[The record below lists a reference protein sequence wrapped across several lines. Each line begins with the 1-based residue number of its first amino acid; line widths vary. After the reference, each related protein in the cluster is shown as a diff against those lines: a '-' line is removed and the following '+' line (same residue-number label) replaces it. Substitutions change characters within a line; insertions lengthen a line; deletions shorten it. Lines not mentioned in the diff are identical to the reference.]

1 MTSTGGNGIESYA
14 MDEFDNPPKG
24 PAGVHRGRRS
34 AAARYTP
41 FVVVVVVAAL
51 CGFLAW
57 GVLSGE
63 FNKVHWPWSP
73 ASSQTSS
80 KTSTTTAKKKAAE
93 KKATEK
99 KQQEEAA
106 KKQQEEEAAKKQQEE
121 EAAKQQ
127 QEQAAQVVNKSRPAV
142 ANALRLLHLPQ
153 PVADLVASGTLSA
166 GHART
171 VLAFEGSEAQIA
183 MAQAAVERD
192 LSVRELERLAKAA
205 KKAPRTAPPAP
216 KRRDSFYDEVELSLR
231 EALGRQVRV
240 SVAPKGG
247 TLQLEF
253 FDPDDLRALANR
265 LAEQPKER

>member
-80 KTSTTTAKKKAAE
+80 KTSTTAKKKAAE
-93 KKATEK
+93 KKAAEK
-99 KQQEEAA
+99 KQQEETA

-127 QEQAAQVVNKSRPAV
+127 QEQAAQVDRSLSVRVINGTGISGYAATKQSVLNQAGYANVAAANPSGTLPDATVVWYQNDADKATAEDV
-142 ANALRLLHLPQ
+142 ANALGISNVQQTSGLGASIVVILL
-153 PVADLVASGTLSA
+153 
-166 GHART
+166 
-171 VLAFEGSEAQIA
+171 
-183 MAQAAVERD
+183 
-192 LSVRELERLAKAA
+192 
-205 KKAPRTAPPAP
+205 
-216 KRRDSFYDEVELSLR
+216 
-231 EALGRQVRV
+231 
-240 SVAPKGG
+240 
-247 TLQLEF
+247 
-253 FDPDDLRALANR
+253 N
-265 LAEQPKER
+265 

>member
-41 FVVVVVVAAL
+41 FIVVVVVAAL

-80 KTSTTTAKKKAAE
+80 KTSTTAKKKAAE
-93 KKATEK
+93 KKAAEK
-99 KQQEEAA
+99 KQQEEAT

-127 QEQAAQVVNKSRPAV
+127 QEQAAQVDRSLSVRVINGTGISGYAATKQSVLNQAGYANVAAANPSGTLPDATVVWYQNDVDKATAEDV
-142 ANALRLLHLPQ
+142 ANALGISNVQQTSGLGASIVVILL
-153 PVADLVASGTLSA
+153 
-166 GHART
+166 
-171 VLAFEGSEAQIA
+171 
-183 MAQAAVERD
+183 
-192 LSVRELERLAKAA
+192 
-205 KKAPRTAPPAP
+205 
-216 KRRDSFYDEVELSLR
+216 
-231 EALGRQVRV
+231 
-240 SVAPKGG
+240 
-247 TLQLEF
+247 
-253 FDPDDLRALANR
+253 N
-265 LAEQPKER
+265 

>member
-80 KTSTTTAKKKAAE
+80 KTSTTTVKKKAAE
-93 KKATEK
+93 KKAAEK

-127 QEQAAQVVNKSRPAV
+127 QEQAAQVDRSLSVRVINGTGISGYAATKQSVLNQAGYANVAAANPSGTLPDATVVWYQNDADKATAEDV
-142 ANALRLLHLPQ
+142 ANALGISNVQQTSGLGASIVVILL
-153 PVADLVASGTLSA
+153 
-166 GHART
+166 
-171 VLAFEGSEAQIA
+171 
-183 MAQAAVERD
+183 
-192 LSVRELERLAKAA
+192 
-205 KKAPRTAPPAP
+205 
-216 KRRDSFYDEVELSLR
+216 
-231 EALGRQVRV
+231 
-240 SVAPKGG
+240 
-247 TLQLEF
+247 
-253 FDPDDLRALANR
+253 N
-265 LAEQPKER
+265 

>member
-41 FVVVVVVAAL
+41 FVVVVVVAVL

-93 KKATEK
+93 KKAAEK
-99 KQQEEAA
+99 KAAAKQQQEEAA

-127 QEQAAQVVNKSRPAV
+127 QEQAAQVDRSLSVRVINGTGISGYAATKQSVLNQAGYANVAAANPSGTLPDATVVWYQNDADKATAEDV
-142 ANALRLLHLPQ
+142 ANALGISNVQQTSGLGASIVVILL
-153 PVADLVASGTLSA
+153 
-166 GHART
+166 
-171 VLAFEGSEAQIA
+171 
-183 MAQAAVERD
+183 
-192 LSVRELERLAKAA
+192 
-205 KKAPRTAPPAP
+205 
-216 KRRDSFYDEVELSLR
+216 
-231 EALGRQVRV
+231 
-240 SVAPKGG
+240 
-247 TLQLEF
+247 
-253 FDPDDLRALANR
+253 N
-265 LAEQPKER
+265 

>member
-93 KKATEK
+93 KKAAAKKAAEK

-127 QEQAAQVVNKSRPAV
+127 QEQAAQVDRSLSVRVINGTGISGYAATKQSVLNQAGYANVAAANPSGTLPDVTVVWYQNDADKATAEDV
-142 ANALRLLHLPQ
+142 ANALGISNVQQTSGLGASIVVILL
-153 PVADLVASGTLSA
+153 
-166 GHART
+166 
-171 VLAFEGSEAQIA
+171 
-183 MAQAAVERD
+183 
-192 LSVRELERLAKAA
+192 
-205 KKAPRTAPPAP
+205 
-216 KRRDSFYDEVELSLR
+216 
-231 EALGRQVRV
+231 
-240 SVAPKGG
+240 
-247 TLQLEF
+247 
-253 FDPDDLRALANR
+253 N
-265 LAEQPKER
+265 

>member
-80 KTSTTTAKKKAAE
+80 KTSTTAKKKAAE
-93 KKATEK
+93 KKAAEK

-127 QEQAAQVVNKSRPAV
+127 QEQAAQVDRSLSVRVINGTGISGYAATKQSVLNQAGYANVAAANPSGTLPDATVVWYQNDADKATAEDV
-142 ANALRLLHLPQ
+142 ANALGISNVQQTSGLGASIVVILL
-153 PVADLVASGTLSA
+153 
-166 GHART
+166 
-171 VLAFEGSEAQIA
+171 
-183 MAQAAVERD
+183 
-192 LSVRELERLAKAA
+192 
-205 KKAPRTAPPAP
+205 
-216 KRRDSFYDEVELSLR
+216 
-231 EALGRQVRV
+231 
-240 SVAPKGG
+240 
-247 TLQLEF
+247 
-253 FDPDDLRALANR
+253 N
-265 LAEQPKER
+265 

>member
-93 KKATEK
+93 KKAAEK

-127 QEQAAQVVNKSRPAV
+127 QEQAAQVDRSLSVRVINGTGISGYAATKQSVLNQAGYANVAAANPSGTLPDATVVWYQNDADKATAEDV
-142 ANALRLLHLPQ
+142 ANALGISNVQRTSGLGASIVVILL
-153 PVADLVASGTLSA
+153 
-166 GHART
+166 
-171 VLAFEGSEAQIA
+171 
-183 MAQAAVERD
+183 
-192 LSVRELERLAKAA
+192 
-205 KKAPRTAPPAP
+205 
-216 KRRDSFYDEVELSLR
+216 
-231 EALGRQVRV
+231 
-240 SVAPKGG
+240 
-247 TLQLEF
+247 
-253 FDPDDLRALANR
+253 N
-265 LAEQPKER
+265 

>member
-93 KKATEK
+93 KKAAEK
-99 KQQEEAA
+99 KQHEEAA
-106 KKQQEEEAAKKQQEE
+106 KKQQEAEAAKTQREEEAAKKQQE
-121 EAAKQQ
+121 
-127 QEQAAQVVNKSRPAV
+127 QAAQVDRSLSVRVINGTGISGYAATKQSVLNQAGYANVAAANPSGTLPDATVVWYQNDADKATAEDV
-142 ANALRLLHLPQ
+142 ANALGISNVQQTSGLGASIVVILL
-153 PVADLVASGTLSA
+153 
-166 GHART
+166 
-171 VLAFEGSEAQIA
+171 
-183 MAQAAVERD
+183 
-192 LSVRELERLAKAA
+192 
-205 KKAPRTAPPAP
+205 
-216 KRRDSFYDEVELSLR
+216 
-231 EALGRQVRV
+231 
-240 SVAPKGG
+240 
-247 TLQLEF
+247 
-253 FDPDDLRALANR
+253 N
-265 LAEQPKER
+265 

>member
-93 KKATEK
+93 KK
-99 KQQEEAA
+99 QQEEAA
-106 KKQQEEEAAKKQQEE
+106 KKQQQEEAAKKQQEE

-127 QEQAAQVVNKSRPAV
+127 QEQAAQVDRSLSVRVINGTGISGYAATKQSVLNQAGYANVAAANPSGTLPDATVVWYQNDADKATAEDV
-142 ANALRLLHLPQ
+142 ANALGISNVQQTSGLGASIVVILL
-153 PVADLVASGTLSA
+153 
-166 GHART
+166 
-171 VLAFEGSEAQIA
+171 
-183 MAQAAVERD
+183 
-192 LSVRELERLAKAA
+192 
-205 KKAPRTAPPAP
+205 
-216 KRRDSFYDEVELSLR
+216 
-231 EALGRQVRV
+231 
-240 SVAPKGG
+240 
-247 TLQLEF
+247 
-253 FDPDDLRALANR
+253 N
-265 LAEQPKER
+265 

>member
-80 KTSTTTAKKKAAE
+80 KTTATTAKKKAAE
-93 KKATEK
+93 KKAAAKKAAE
-99 KQQEEAA
+99 KQQQEAA

-121 EAAKQQ
+121 EAAKKQ
-127 QEQAAQVVNKSRPAV
+127 QEQAAQVDRSLSVRVINGTGISGYAATKQSVLNQAGYANVAAANPSGTLPDATVVWYQNDADKATAEDV
-142 ANALRLLHLPQ
+142 ANALGISNVQQTSGLGASIVVILL
-153 PVADLVASGTLSA
+153 
-166 GHART
+166 
-171 VLAFEGSEAQIA
+171 
-183 MAQAAVERD
+183 
-192 LSVRELERLAKAA
+192 
-205 KKAPRTAPPAP
+205 
-216 KRRDSFYDEVELSLR
+216 
-231 EALGRQVRV
+231 
-240 SVAPKGG
+240 
-247 TLQLEF
+247 
-253 FDPDDLRALANR
+253 N
-265 LAEQPKER
+265 

>member
-24 PAGVHRGRRS
+24 PAGEHRGRRS

-57 GVLSGE
+57 GMLSGE

-73 ASSQTSS
+73 ASSQTS
-80 KTSTTTAKKKAAE
+80 TTTAKKKAAE
-93 KKATEK
+93 KKAAAKKAAEK

-127 QEQAAQVVNKSRPAV
+127 QEQAAQVDRSLSVRVINGTGISGYAATKQSVLNQAGYANVAAANPSGTLPDATVVWYQNDADKATAEDV
-142 ANALRLLHLPQ
+142 ANALGISNVQQTSGLGASIVVILL
-153 PVADLVASGTLSA
+153 
-166 GHART
+166 
-171 VLAFEGSEAQIA
+171 
-183 MAQAAVERD
+183 
-192 LSVRELERLAKAA
+192 
-205 KKAPRTAPPAP
+205 
-216 KRRDSFYDEVELSLR
+216 
-231 EALGRQVRV
+231 
-240 SVAPKGG
+240 
-247 TLQLEF
+247 
-253 FDPDDLRALANR
+253 N
-265 LAEQPKER
+265 

>member
-73 ASSQTSS
+73 ASSQTS
-80 KTSTTTAKKKAAE
+80 TATAKKKAAA
-93 KKATEK
+93 KKAAEK

-127 QEQAAQVVNKSRPAV
+127 QEQAAQVDRSLSVRVINGTGISGYAATKQSVLNQAGYANVAAANPSGTLPDATVVWYQNDADKATAEDV
-142 ANALRLLHLPQ
+142 ANALGISNVQQTSGLGASIVVILL
-153 PVADLVASGTLSA
+153 
-166 GHART
+166 
-171 VLAFEGSEAQIA
+171 
-183 MAQAAVERD
+183 
-192 LSVRELERLAKAA
+192 
-205 KKAPRTAPPAP
+205 
-216 KRRDSFYDEVELSLR
+216 
-231 EALGRQVRV
+231 
-240 SVAPKGG
+240 
-247 TLQLEF
+247 
-253 FDPDDLRALANR
+253 N
-265 LAEQPKER
+265 

>member
-93 KKATEK
+93 KKAAAKKAAEK
-99 KQQEEAA
+99 QQQEEAA

-127 QEQAAQVVNKSRPAV
+127 QEQAAQVDRSLSVRVINGTGISGYAATKQSVLNQAGYANVAAANPSGTLPDATVVWYQNDVDKATAEDV
-142 ANALRLLHLPQ
+142 ANALGISNVQQTSGLGASIVVILL
-153 PVADLVASGTLSA
+153 
-166 GHART
+166 
-171 VLAFEGSEAQIA
+171 
-183 MAQAAVERD
+183 
-192 LSVRELERLAKAA
+192 
-205 KKAPRTAPPAP
+205 
-216 KRRDSFYDEVELSLR
+216 
-231 EALGRQVRV
+231 
-240 SVAPKGG
+240 
-247 TLQLEF
+247 
-253 FDPDDLRALANR
+253 N
-265 LAEQPKER
+265 

>member
-80 KTSTTTAKKKAAE
+80 KTSSTTAKKKAA
-93 KKATEK
+93 EK

-127 QEQAAQVVNKSRPAV
+127 QQEQAAQVDRSLSVRVINGTGISGYAATKQSVLNQAGYANVAAANPSGTLPDATVVWYQNDADKATAEDV
-142 ANALRLLHLPQ
+142 ANALGISNVQQTSGLGASIVVILL
-153 PVADLVASGTLSA
+153 
-166 GHART
+166 
-171 VLAFEGSEAQIA
+171 
-183 MAQAAVERD
+183 
-192 LSVRELERLAKAA
+192 
-205 KKAPRTAPPAP
+205 
-216 KRRDSFYDEVELSLR
+216 
-231 EALGRQVRV
+231 
-240 SVAPKGG
+240 
-247 TLQLEF
+247 
-253 FDPDDLRALANR
+253 N
-265 LAEQPKER
+265 

>member
-93 KKATEK
+93 KKAVEKKAVEK

-127 QEQAAQVVNKSRPAV
+127 QEQAAQVDRSLSVRVINGTGISGYAATKQSVLNQAGYANVAAANPSGTLPDATVVWYQNDADKATAEDV
-142 ANALRLLHLPQ
+142 ANALGISNVQQTSGLGASIVVILL
-153 PVADLVASGTLSA
+153 
-166 GHART
+166 
-171 VLAFEGSEAQIA
+171 
-183 MAQAAVERD
+183 
-192 LSVRELERLAKAA
+192 
-205 KKAPRTAPPAP
+205 
-216 KRRDSFYDEVELSLR
+216 
-231 EALGRQVRV
+231 
-240 SVAPKGG
+240 
-247 TLQLEF
+247 
-253 FDPDDLRALANR
+253 N
-265 LAEQPKER
+265 

>member
-93 KKATEK
+93 KKAAEK

-127 QEQAAQVVNKSRPAV
+127 QAAQVDRSLSVRVINGTGISGYAATKQSVLNQAGYANVAAANPSGTLPDATVVWYQNDADKATAEDV
-142 ANALRLLHLPQ
+142 ANALGISNVQQTSGLGASIVVILL
-153 PVADLVASGTLSA
+153 
-166 GHART
+166 
-171 VLAFEGSEAQIA
+171 
-183 MAQAAVERD
+183 
-192 LSVRELERLAKAA
+192 
-205 KKAPRTAPPAP
+205 
-216 KRRDSFYDEVELSLR
+216 
-231 EALGRQVRV
+231 
-240 SVAPKGG
+240 
-247 TLQLEF
+247 
-253 FDPDDLRALANR
+253 N
-265 LAEQPKER
+265 

>member
-41 FVVVVVVAAL
+41 FVVVVVVAVL

-93 KKATEK
+93 KKAAAK
-99 KQQEEAA
+99 KAA
-106 KKQQEEEAAKKQQEE
+106 EKKQQEEEAAKKQQEE

-127 QEQAAQVVNKSRPAV
+127 QEQAAQVDRSLSVRVINGTGISGYAATKQSVLNQAGYANVAAANPSGTLPDATVVWYQNDADKATAEDV
-142 ANALRLLHLPQ
+142 ANALGISNVQQTSGLGASIVVILL
-153 PVADLVASGTLSA
+153 
-166 GHART
+166 
-171 VLAFEGSEAQIA
+171 
-183 MAQAAVERD
+183 
-192 LSVRELERLAKAA
+192 
-205 KKAPRTAPPAP
+205 
-216 KRRDSFYDEVELSLR
+216 
-231 EALGRQVRV
+231 
-240 SVAPKGG
+240 
-247 TLQLEF
+247 
-253 FDPDDLRALANR
+253 N
-265 LAEQPKER
+265 

>member
-93 KKATEK
+93 KKAAEK

-121 EAAKQQ
+121 ESAKQQ
-127 QEQAAQVVNKSRPAV
+127 QEQAAQVDRSLSVRVINGTGISGYAATKQSVLNQAGYANVAAANPSGTLPDATVVWYQNDADKATAEDV
-142 ANALRLLHLPQ
+142 ANALGISNVQQTSGLGASIVVILL
-153 PVADLVASGTLSA
+153 
-166 GHART
+166 
-171 VLAFEGSEAQIA
+171 
-183 MAQAAVERD
+183 
-192 LSVRELERLAKAA
+192 
-205 KKAPRTAPPAP
+205 
-216 KRRDSFYDEVELSLR
+216 
-231 EALGRQVRV
+231 
-240 SVAPKGG
+240 
-247 TLQLEF
+247 
-253 FDPDDLRALANR
+253 N
-265 LAEQPKER
+265 

>member
-41 FVVVVVVAAL
+41 FVVVVVVAVL

-93 KKATEK
+93 KKAAAKNAAEK

-127 QEQAAQVVNKSRPAV
+127 QEQAAQVDRSLSVRVINGTGVSGYAATKQSVLNQAGYANVAAANPSGTLPDATVVWYQNDADKATAEDV
-142 ANALRLLHLPQ
+142 ANALGISNVQQTSGLGASIVVILL
-153 PVADLVASGTLSA
+153 
-166 GHART
+166 
-171 VLAFEGSEAQIA
+171 
-183 MAQAAVERD
+183 
-192 LSVRELERLAKAA
+192 
-205 KKAPRTAPPAP
+205 
-216 KRRDSFYDEVELSLR
+216 
-231 EALGRQVRV
+231 
-240 SVAPKGG
+240 
-247 TLQLEF
+247 
-253 FDPDDLRALANR
+253 N
-265 LAEQPKER
+265 

>member
-73 ASSQTSS
+73 ASSQTS
-80 KTSTTTAKKKAAE
+80 TTTAKKKAA
-93 KKATEK
+93 EK

-127 QEQAAQVVNKSRPAV
+127 QEQAAQVDRSLSVRVINGTGISGYAATKQSVLNQAGYANVAAANPSGTLPDATVVWYQNDADKATAEDV
-142 ANALRLLHLPQ
+142 ANALGISNVQQTSGLGASIVVILL
-153 PVADLVASGTLSA
+153 
-166 GHART
+166 
-171 VLAFEGSEAQIA
+171 
-183 MAQAAVERD
+183 
-192 LSVRELERLAKAA
+192 
-205 KKAPRTAPPAP
+205 
-216 KRRDSFYDEVELSLR
+216 
-231 EALGRQVRV
+231 
-240 SVAPKGG
+240 
-247 TLQLEF
+247 
-253 FDPDDLRALANR
+253 N
-265 LAEQPKER
+265 

>member
-80 KTSTTTAKKKAAE
+80 KTSSTTAE
-93 KKATEK
+93 KKAAAKKAAEK

-121 EAAKQQ
+121 DAAKQQ
-127 QEQAAQVVNKSRPAV
+127 QEQAAQVDRSLSVRVINGTGISGYAATKQSVLNQAGYANVAAANPSGTLPDATVVWYQNDADKATAEDV
-142 ANALRLLHLPQ
+142 ANALGISNVQQTSGLGASIVVILL
-153 PVADLVASGTLSA
+153 
-166 GHART
+166 
-171 VLAFEGSEAQIA
+171 
-183 MAQAAVERD
+183 
-192 LSVRELERLAKAA
+192 
-205 KKAPRTAPPAP
+205 
-216 KRRDSFYDEVELSLR
+216 
-231 EALGRQVRV
+231 
-240 SVAPKGG
+240 
-247 TLQLEF
+247 
-253 FDPDDLRALANR
+253 N
-265 LAEQPKER
+265 

>member
-41 FVVVVVVAAL
+41 FIVVVVVAAL

-73 ASSQTSS
+73 ASSQTS
-80 KTSTTTAKKKAAE
+80 TTTAE
-93 KKATEK
+93 KKAAAKKAAAKKAAEK

-127 QEQAAQVVNKSRPAV
+127 QEQAAQVDRSLSVRVINGTGISGYAATKQSVLNQAGYANVAAANPSGTLPDATVVWYQNDADKATAEDV
-142 ANALRLLHLPQ
+142 ANALGISNVQQTSGLGASIVVILL
-153 PVADLVASGTLSA
+153 
-166 GHART
+166 
-171 VLAFEGSEAQIA
+171 
-183 MAQAAVERD
+183 
-192 LSVRELERLAKAA
+192 
-205 KKAPRTAPPAP
+205 
-216 KRRDSFYDEVELSLR
+216 
-231 EALGRQVRV
+231 
-240 SVAPKGG
+240 
-247 TLQLEF
+247 
-253 FDPDDLRALANR
+253 N
-265 LAEQPKER
+265 

>member
-73 ASSQTSS
+73 ASSQTS
-80 KTSTTTAKKKAAE
+80 TTTAKKKAAE
-93 KKATEK
+93 KKQQEEAAK
-99 KQQEEAA
+99 KQQEEEAA

-127 QEQAAQVVNKSRPAV
+127 QEQAAQGDRSLSVRVINGTGISGYAATKQSVLNQAGYANVAAANPSGTLPDATVVWYQNDADKATAEDV
-142 ANALRLLHLPQ
+142 ANALGISNVQQTSGLGASIVVILL
-153 PVADLVASGTLSA
+153 
-166 GHART
+166 
-171 VLAFEGSEAQIA
+171 
-183 MAQAAVERD
+183 
-192 LSVRELERLAKAA
+192 
-205 KKAPRTAPPAP
+205 
-216 KRRDSFYDEVELSLR
+216 
-231 EALGRQVRV
+231 
-240 SVAPKGG
+240 
-247 TLQLEF
+247 
-253 FDPDDLRALANR
+253 N
-265 LAEQPKER
+265 

>member
-80 KTSTTTAKKKAAE
+80 KTSSTTAKKKAAE
-93 KKATEK
+93 KKAAEK
-99 KQQEEAA
+99 KQQQEEAA
-106 KKQQEEEAAKKQQEE
+106 KKQQEEQAAKKQQEE

-127 QEQAAQVVNKSRPAV
+127 QEQAAQADRSLSVRVINGTGISGYAATKQSVLNQAGYANVAAANPSGTLPDATVVWYQNDADKATAEDV
-142 ANALRLLHLPQ
+142 ANALGISNVQQTSGLGASIVVILL
-153 PVADLVASGTLSA
+153 
-166 GHART
+166 
-171 VLAFEGSEAQIA
+171 
-183 MAQAAVERD
+183 
-192 LSVRELERLAKAA
+192 
-205 KKAPRTAPPAP
+205 
-216 KRRDSFYDEVELSLR
+216 
-231 EALGRQVRV
+231 
-240 SVAPKGG
+240 
-247 TLQLEF
+247 
-253 FDPDDLRALANR
+253 N
-265 LAEQPKER
+265 

>member
-73 ASSQTSS
+73 ASSQTS
-80 KTSTTTAKKKAAE
+80 TTTAKKKAAE
-93 KKATEK
+93 KKAAAKKAAEK
-99 KQQEEAA
+99 KQQ
-106 KKQQEEEAAKKQQEE
+106 EEAAKKQQEE

-127 QEQAAQVVNKSRPAV
+127 QEQAAQVDRSLSVRVINGTGISGYAATKQSVLNQAGYANVAAANPSGTLPDATVVWYQNDADKATAEDV
-142 ANALRLLHLPQ
+142 ANALGISNVQQTSGLGASIVVILL
-153 PVADLVASGTLSA
+153 
-166 GHART
+166 
-171 VLAFEGSEAQIA
+171 
-183 MAQAAVERD
+183 
-192 LSVRELERLAKAA
+192 
-205 KKAPRTAPPAP
+205 
-216 KRRDSFYDEVELSLR
+216 
-231 EALGRQVRV
+231 
-240 SVAPKGG
+240 
-247 TLQLEF
+247 
-253 FDPDDLRALANR
+253 N
-265 LAEQPKER
+265 

>member
-93 KKATEK
+93 KKAAEK

-121 EAAKQQ
+121 ETAKQQ
-127 QEQAAQVVNKSRPAV
+127 QEQAAQVDRSLSVRVINGTGISGYAATKQSVLNQAGYANVAAANPSGTLPDATVVWYQNDADKATAEDV
-142 ANALRLLHLPQ
+142 ANALGISNVQQTSGLGASIVVILL
-153 PVADLVASGTLSA
+153 
-166 GHART
+166 
-171 VLAFEGSEAQIA
+171 
-183 MAQAAVERD
+183 
-192 LSVRELERLAKAA
+192 
-205 KKAPRTAPPAP
+205 
-216 KRRDSFYDEVELSLR
+216 
-231 EALGRQVRV
+231 
-240 SVAPKGG
+240 
-247 TLQLEF
+247 
-253 FDPDDLRALANR
+253 N
-265 LAEQPKER
+265 

>member
-93 KKATEK
+93 KKAAEK
-99 KQQEEAA
+99 KQQEEAAKKQQQEEAA

-127 QEQAAQVVNKSRPAV
+127 QEQAAQVDRSLSVRVINGTGISGYAATKQSVLNQAGYANVAAANPSGTLPDATVVWYQNDADKATAEDV
-142 ANALRLLHLPQ
+142 ANALGISNVQQTSGLGASIVVILL
-153 PVADLVASGTLSA
+153 
-166 GHART
+166 
-171 VLAFEGSEAQIA
+171 
-183 MAQAAVERD
+183 
-192 LSVRELERLAKAA
+192 
-205 KKAPRTAPPAP
+205 
-216 KRRDSFYDEVELSLR
+216 
-231 EALGRQVRV
+231 
-240 SVAPKGG
+240 
-247 TLQLEF
+247 
-253 FDPDDLRALANR
+253 N
-265 LAEQPKER
+265 

>member
-41 FVVVVVVAAL
+41 FVVVVVVAVL

-80 KTSTTTAKKKAAE
+80 TTAKKKAAE
-93 KKATEK
+93 KKTAAKKAAEK

-127 QEQAAQVVNKSRPAV
+127 QEQAAQVDRSLSVRVINGTGISGYAATKQSVLNQAGYANVAAANPSGTLPDATVVWYQNDADKATAEDV
-142 ANALRLLHLPQ
+142 ANALGISNVQQTSGLGASIVVILL
-153 PVADLVASGTLSA
+153 
-166 GHART
+166 
-171 VLAFEGSEAQIA
+171 
-183 MAQAAVERD
+183 
-192 LSVRELERLAKAA
+192 
-205 KKAPRTAPPAP
+205 
-216 KRRDSFYDEVELSLR
+216 
-231 EALGRQVRV
+231 
-240 SVAPKGG
+240 
-247 TLQLEF
+247 
-253 FDPDDLRALANR
+253 N
-265 LAEQPKER
+265 

>member
-73 ASSQTSS
+73 ASSQTS
-80 KTSTTTAKKKAAE
+80 TTTAKKKAA
-93 KKATEK
+93 EK

-106 KKQQEEEAAKKQQEE
+106 KKQQEEETAKKQQEE

-127 QEQAAQVVNKSRPAV
+127 QEQAAQVDRSLSVRVINGTGISGYAATKQSVLNQAGYANVAAANPSGTLPDATVVWYQNDADKATAEDV
-142 ANALRLLHLPQ
+142 ANALGISNVQQTSGLGASIVVILL
-153 PVADLVASGTLSA
+153 
-166 GHART
+166 
-171 VLAFEGSEAQIA
+171 
-183 MAQAAVERD
+183 
-192 LSVRELERLAKAA
+192 
-205 KKAPRTAPPAP
+205 
-216 KRRDSFYDEVELSLR
+216 
-231 EALGRQVRV
+231 
-240 SVAPKGG
+240 
-247 TLQLEF
+247 
-253 FDPDDLRALANR
+253 N
-265 LAEQPKER
+265 

>member
-80 KTSTTTAKKKAAE
+80 KASTTTAKKKAAE
-93 KKATEK
+93 KKAAEK

-106 KKQQEEEAAKKQQEE
+106 KKQQEEETAKKQQEE

-127 QEQAAQVVNKSRPAV
+127 QEQAAQVDRSLSVRVINGTGISGYAATKQSVLNQAGYANVAAANPSGTLPDATVVWYQNDADKATAEDV
-142 ANALRLLHLPQ
+142 ANALGISNVQQTSGLGASIVVILL
-153 PVADLVASGTLSA
+153 
-166 GHART
+166 
-171 VLAFEGSEAQIA
+171 
-183 MAQAAVERD
+183 
-192 LSVRELERLAKAA
+192 
-205 KKAPRTAPPAP
+205 
-216 KRRDSFYDEVELSLR
+216 
-231 EALGRQVRV
+231 
-240 SVAPKGG
+240 
-247 TLQLEF
+247 
-253 FDPDDLRALANR
+253 N
-265 LAEQPKER
+265 

>member
-93 KKATEK
+93 KKAAEK

-106 KKQQEEEAAKKQQEE
+106 KKQQEEEAAKKQQE
-121 EAAKQQ
+121 
-127 QEQAAQVVNKSRPAV
+127 QAAQVDRSLSVRVINGTGISGYAATKQSVLNQAGYANVAAANPSGTLPDATVVWYQNDADKATAEDV
-142 ANALRLLHLPQ
+142 ANALGISNVQQTSGLGASIVVILL
-153 PVADLVASGTLSA
+153 
-166 GHART
+166 
-171 VLAFEGSEAQIA
+171 
-183 MAQAAVERD
+183 
-192 LSVRELERLAKAA
+192 
-205 KKAPRTAPPAP
+205 
-216 KRRDSFYDEVELSLR
+216 
-231 EALGRQVRV
+231 
-240 SVAPKGG
+240 
-247 TLQLEF
+247 
-253 FDPDDLRALANR
+253 N
-265 LAEQPKER
+265 

>member
-57 GVLSGE
+57 GMLSGE

-93 KKATEK
+93 KKAAEK

-121 EAAKQQ
+121 DAAKQQ
-127 QEQAAQVVNKSRPAV
+127 QEQAAQVDRSLSVRVINGTGISGYAATKQSVLNQAGYANVAAANPSGTLPDATVVWYQNDADKATAEDV
-142 ANALRLLHLPQ
+142 ANALGISNVQQTSGLGASIVVILL
-153 PVADLVASGTLSA
+153 
-166 GHART
+166 
-171 VLAFEGSEAQIA
+171 
-183 MAQAAVERD
+183 
-192 LSVRELERLAKAA
+192 
-205 KKAPRTAPPAP
+205 
-216 KRRDSFYDEVELSLR
+216 
-231 EALGRQVRV
+231 
-240 SVAPKGG
+240 
-247 TLQLEF
+247 
-253 FDPDDLRALANR
+253 N
-265 LAEQPKER
+265 

>member
-41 FVVVVVVAAL
+41 FVVVVVVAAS

-57 GVLSGE
+57 GMLSGE

-80 KTSTTTAKKKAAE
+80 KTSTTTAKKKAA
-93 KKATEK
+93 EK

-127 QEQAAQVVNKSRPAV
+127 QEQAAQVDRSLSVRVINGTGISGYAATKQSVLNQAGYANVAAANPSGTLPDATVVWYQNDADKATAEDV
-142 ANALRLLHLPQ
+142 ANALGISNVQQTSGLGASIVVILL
-153 PVADLVASGTLSA
+153 
-166 GHART
+166 
-171 VLAFEGSEAQIA
+171 
-183 MAQAAVERD
+183 
-192 LSVRELERLAKAA
+192 
-205 KKAPRTAPPAP
+205 
-216 KRRDSFYDEVELSLR
+216 
-231 EALGRQVRV
+231 
-240 SVAPKGG
+240 
-247 TLQLEF
+247 
-253 FDPDDLRALANR
+253 N
-265 LAEQPKER
+265 

>member
-73 ASSQTSS
+73 ASSQTS
-80 KTSTTTAKKKAAE
+80 TTTAKKKAAE
-93 KKATEK
+93 KKAAAKKAAEK

-106 KKQQEEEAAKKQQEE
+106 KKQQEED
-121 EAAKQQ
+121 AAKQQ
-127 QEQAAQVVNKSRPAV
+127 QEQAAQVDRSLSVRVINGTGISGYAATKQSVLNQAGYANVAAANPSGTLPDATVVWYQNDADKATAEDV
-142 ANALRLLHLPQ
+142 ANALGISNVQQTSGLGASIVVILL
-153 PVADLVASGTLSA
+153 
-166 GHART
+166 
-171 VLAFEGSEAQIA
+171 
-183 MAQAAVERD
+183 
-192 LSVRELERLAKAA
+192 
-205 KKAPRTAPPAP
+205 
-216 KRRDSFYDEVELSLR
+216 
-231 EALGRQVRV
+231 
-240 SVAPKGG
+240 
-247 TLQLEF
+247 
-253 FDPDDLRALANR
+253 N
-265 LAEQPKER
+265 

>member
-73 ASSQTSS
+73 ASSQTS
-80 KTSTTTAKKKAAE
+80 TTTAKKKAAE
-93 KKATEK
+93 KKQQEEAAK
-99 KQQEEAA
+99 KQQEEEAA

-127 QEQAAQVVNKSRPAV
+127 QEQAAQVDRSLSVRVINGTGISGYAATKQSVLNQAGYANVAAANPSGTLPDATVVWYQNDADKATAEDV
-142 ANALRLLHLPQ
+142 ANALGISNVQQTSGLGASIVVILL
-153 PVADLVASGTLSA
+153 
-166 GHART
+166 
-171 VLAFEGSEAQIA
+171 
-183 MAQAAVERD
+183 
-192 LSVRELERLAKAA
+192 
-205 KKAPRTAPPAP
+205 
-216 KRRDSFYDEVELSLR
+216 
-231 EALGRQVRV
+231 
-240 SVAPKGG
+240 
-247 TLQLEF
+247 
-253 FDPDDLRALANR
+253 N
-265 LAEQPKER
+265 

>member
-80 KTSTTTAKKKAAE
+80 KTSSTTAKKKAAE
-93 KKATEK
+93 KKAAEK

-127 QEQAAQVVNKSRPAV
+127 QEQAAQVDRSLSVRVINGTGISGYAATKQSVLNQAGYANVAAANPSGTLPDATVVWYQNDADKATAEDV
-142 ANALRLLHLPQ
+142 ANALGISNVQQTSGLGASIVVILL
-153 PVADLVASGTLSA
+153 
-166 GHART
+166 
-171 VLAFEGSEAQIA
+171 
-183 MAQAAVERD
+183 
-192 LSVRELERLAKAA
+192 
-205 KKAPRTAPPAP
+205 
-216 KRRDSFYDEVELSLR
+216 
-231 EALGRQVRV
+231 
-240 SVAPKGG
+240 
-247 TLQLEF
+247 
-253 FDPDDLRALANR
+253 N
-265 LAEQPKER
+265 

>member
-41 FVVVVVVAAL
+41 FVVVVVVATL

-73 ASSQTSS
+73 TSSQTSS

-93 KKATEK
+93 KKAAEK

-106 KKQQEEEAAKKQQEE
+106 KKQQEEETAKKQQEE

-127 QEQAAQVVNKSRPAV
+127 QEQAAQVDRSLSVRVINGTGISGYAATKQSVLNQAGYANVAAANPSGTLPDATVVWYQNDADKATAEDV
-142 ANALRLLHLPQ
+142 ANALGISNVQQTSGLGASIVVILL
-153 PVADLVASGTLSA
+153 
-166 GHART
+166 
-171 VLAFEGSEAQIA
+171 
-183 MAQAAVERD
+183 
-192 LSVRELERLAKAA
+192 
-205 KKAPRTAPPAP
+205 
-216 KRRDSFYDEVELSLR
+216 
-231 EALGRQVRV
+231 
-240 SVAPKGG
+240 
-247 TLQLEF
+247 
-253 FDPDDLRALANR
+253 N
-265 LAEQPKER
+265 

>member
-93 KKATEK
+93 KKQQEEAAK

-127 QEQAAQVVNKSRPAV
+127 QEQAAQVDRSLSVRVINGTGISGYAATKQSVLNQAGYANVAAANPSGTLPDATVVWYQNDADKATAEDV
-142 ANALRLLHLPQ
+142 ANALGISNVQQTSGLGASIVVILL
-153 PVADLVASGTLSA
+153 
-166 GHART
+166 
-171 VLAFEGSEAQIA
+171 
-183 MAQAAVERD
+183 
-192 LSVRELERLAKAA
+192 
-205 KKAPRTAPPAP
+205 
-216 KRRDSFYDEVELSLR
+216 
-231 EALGRQVRV
+231 
-240 SVAPKGG
+240 
-247 TLQLEF
+247 
-253 FDPDDLRALANR
+253 N
-265 LAEQPKER
+265 